1 VTPHG
6 NERMT
11 IPPLLRALWRSRTGP
26 ILIGFQI
33 ALTLVVVCNSSFI
46 IGQYLRHMNSP
57 TGIDEANVFTL
68 TNAWLQPHDLEAR
81 IKGDL
86 AAIRAMPGV
95 VDAVATDSYPL
106 AGYSTSTSISPAPGP
121 RQPHAGVHLYFVDEH
136 GLAAY
141 GMNLVAGRWFTSTEV
156 LSVPADERRFP
167 AETVVSAALAK
178 RLFHTANALGQIFY
192 FDPDHL
198 TRIVGIVERAPNAVV
213 GYQDEDSIFLP
224 VLPLNNAL
232 NYVVRTRPGQQPR
245 LLQKVALT
253 LNAIS
258 RQRIIQNLR
267 PFSATRHLAY
277 TEDRANAV
285 MLAVVCIL
293 MLSVTAFG
301 VIGLTAYWV
310 TQRRQQIGMRRALGA
325 RRIDI
330 YRQFHVENLVIAC
343 AGSFVGI
350 VAGSACNLW
359 LLNKLDG
366 LQRMNLAYIC
376 FVALIVIILCQIAAL
391 WPAFRAAAIPP
402 AQAIRNL

>member
-1 VTPHG
+1 LTG
-6 NERMT
+6 NGN
-11 IPPLLRALWRSRTGP
+11 IDVLPLLRTLRRSRTGP
-26 ILIGFQI
+26 ILIGLQI
-33 ALTLVVVCNSSFI
+33 ALTLVIVCNSMFI
-46 IGQYLRHMNSP
+46 IQQYLRHMNSP

-68 TNAWLQPHDLEAR
+68 TNAWLVTPDGLEAR

-86 AAIRAMPGV
+86 AAVRAMPGV
-95 VDAVATDSYPL
+95 VDAIATNSYPL
-106 AGYSTSTSISPAPGP
+106 AGYGASISISPAPGP

-156 LSVPADERRFP
+156 LSVPFDERRYP
-167 AETVVSAALAK
+167 AETVVTAALAT
-178 RLFHTANALGQIFY
+178 RLFHTANALGQVFY
-192 FDPDHL
+192 FFPDHPC
-198 TRIVGIVERAPNAVV
+198 RVVGIVERAHNAVV

-224 VLPLNNAL
+224 VLPLSNAL
-232 NYVVRTRPGQQPR
+232 NYVVRTRPGQQASVLR
-245 LLQKVALT
+245 SVERT
-253 LNAIS
+253 LYSLS
-258 RQRIIQNLR
+258 RQRVIQNLR
-267 PFSATRHLAY
+267 PYSATRHLAY

-285 MLAVVCIL
+285 MLAVVCVL

-310 TQRRQQIGMRRALGA
+310 TQRRQHIGMRRALGA

-330 YRQFHVENLVIAC
+330 LKYFHAENLIIAA

-350 VAGSACNLW
+350 GTGLASNLW

-366 LQRMNLAYIC
+366 LQRMSLAYIC
-376 FVALIVIILCQIAAL
+376 IVAIIVIVLCQIAVL
-391 WPAFRAAAIPP
+391 WPALRAGAIPP